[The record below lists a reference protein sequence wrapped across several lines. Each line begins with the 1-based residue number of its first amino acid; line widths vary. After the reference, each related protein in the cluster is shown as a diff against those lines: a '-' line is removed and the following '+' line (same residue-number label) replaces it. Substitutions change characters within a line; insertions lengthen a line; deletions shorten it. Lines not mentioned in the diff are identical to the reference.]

1 MPLCLAVACTFSG
14 SAWASRLQ
22 RPRDPLIAPRLPETP
37 LYRLAFQ
44 SFPSLRLFPNLS
56 SAPSLTLIILD
67 TYLWIRIVVSFCS
80 LLA

>member
-1 MPLCLAVACTFSG
+1 MPARFPARPGHRAFNG
-14 SAWASRLQ
+14 
-22 RPRDPLIAPRLPETP
+22 PRDPLIAPRLPETP

-56 SAPSLTLIILD
+56 SAPSLALIILD
-67 TYLWIRIVVSFCS
+67 TYLWMRIVVSFCS